1 MFNVLFD
8 VFFLRQLDLNI
19 QNSAG
24 DTALHAAAR
33 WGFMDI
39 VKILVKHILRP
50 IFHLKQV
57 TIDFWGPTSIIL
69 YIILDCFYLFA
80 LE

>member
-1 MFNVLFD
+1 MFFIAI
-8 VFFLRQLDLNI
+8 FPFRQLDLNI

-50 IFHLKQV
+50 F
-57 TIDFWGPTSIIL
+57 FN
-69 YIILDCFYLFA
+69 
-80 LE
+80 